1 MLCGTSVGI
10 NFVSGSTSGHLFIWN
25 GRKLIRMIR
34 AHELGVSCIWA
45 CAVGVVT
52 AAKDGLI
59 KLWSPEFVHLRSFML
74 ADADVPPVIPCV
86 RSIDAYLSMEG
97 DVITRILAST
107 SAGEIYELAAR
118 SGNICL
124 VHESHYTGE
133 LWGLGMHPTDPD
145 LFVTTGDD
153 KTVRIWSISANRL
166 IRKALLDCTARCAG
180 WSPDGKHIIVGMGGS
195 WDGKRGRKDGAFIIL
210 DSFTLKPVFEGRYVS
225 HLYI

>member
-1 MLCGTSVGI
+1 MGL
-10 NFVSGSTSGHLFIWN
+10 NFVSGSTSGHLFIWT
-25 GRKLIRMIR
+25 GRRLSRMIR

-52 AAKDGLI
+52 SAKDGLI
-59 KLWSPEFVHLRSFML
+59 KLWTPEFVHLRSFML

-86 RSIDAYLSMEG
+86 RSLDAQLSIEG
-97 DVITRILAST
+97 DAITRILAST

-210 DSFTLKPVFEGRYVS
+210 DAFTLKPVFEGR
-225 HLYI
+225 